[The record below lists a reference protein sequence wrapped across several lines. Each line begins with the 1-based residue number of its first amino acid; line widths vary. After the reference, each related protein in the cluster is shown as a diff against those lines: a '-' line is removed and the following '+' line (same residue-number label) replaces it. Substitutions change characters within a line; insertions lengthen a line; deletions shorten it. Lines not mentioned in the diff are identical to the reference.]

1 MPKREQ
7 VCVNLSPELCKF
19 YEDEAARTDRSLAGQ
34 IRHILVCPRRSK
46 SGHARR
52 AHSIERPRHTRHE

>member
-34 IRHILVCPRRSK
+34 IRHILVPAPLKKRPCPTSAY
-46 SGHARR
+46 H
-52 AHSIERPRHTRHE
+52 ERPRHTRHE

>member
-34 IRHILVCPRRSK
+34 IRHILAQV
-46 SGHARR
+46 AR
-52 AHSIERPRHTRHE
+52 AEKAAMPDERIS